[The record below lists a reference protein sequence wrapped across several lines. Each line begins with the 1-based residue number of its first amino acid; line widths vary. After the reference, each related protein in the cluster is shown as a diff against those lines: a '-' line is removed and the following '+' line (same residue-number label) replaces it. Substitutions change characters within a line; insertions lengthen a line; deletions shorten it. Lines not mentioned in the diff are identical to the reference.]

1 MAADSSLSLIN
12 LRDEWFLQDRFFST
26 GKGLNYGVELTVEKY
41 LSAGTYWLLTG
52 SLYSARYRGGDG
64 IWRNNR
70 TAMSH
75 EIGLKM
81 LNATFYSEYLD
92 HQYNFKTGRVDV
104 YCDGIS
110 MPNLYYKIEF

>member
-1 MAADSSLSLIN
+1 MKTPYQRFKKTGH
-12 LRDEWFLQDRFFST
+12 LRVTNVR
-26 GKGLNYGVELTVEKY
+26 LT
-41 LSAGTYWLLTG
+41 LTG
-52 SLYSARYRGGDG
+52 G
-64 IWRNNR
+64 NR

-75 EIGLKM
+75 EICLKM

-110 MPNLYYKIEF
+110 MHNLYYKIEF